1 MSHYCEMSNLY
12 IQIKLCLR
20 AVSTFVQGYRIN
32 PISEPSCSYLFY
44 VKCPVMLSG
53 VLLLLSPPSPEP
65 SPSRAA
71 TGRAGSQLRSG
82 EEPGAQHRSDT
93 SNFSSSVNKNGK
105 DEENESFWEYAQHIR
120 APFGIFHGVPGVQCS
135 GTRNTE

>member
-1 MSHYCEMSNLY
+1 MSNLY

-32 PISEPSCSYLFY
+32 PTSELSCSYLFY

-65 SPSRAA
+65 SQPKP
-71 TGRAGSQLRSG
+71 GRGRGPQLRSG
-82 EEPGAQHRSDT
+82 EEHGAQHSSDT
-93 SNFSSSVNKNGK
+93 SNFSYSVNSNGE
-105 DEENESFWEYAQHIR
+105 DEED
-120 APFGIFHGVPGVQCS
+120 
-135 GTRNTE
+135 

>member
-1 MSHYCEMSNLY
+1 MKNIRRRGADLLTTTEHALIDIGHRIHGHRTDLSHYCEMSNLY

-32 PISEPSCSYLFY
+32 PTSELSCSYLFY

-82 EEPGAQHRSDT
+82 EEPGAQQRHQQLLLLREQQR
-93 SNFSSSVNKNGK
+93 G
-105 DEENESFWEYAQHIR
+105 
-120 APFGIFHGVPGVQCS
+120 G
-135 GTRNTE
+135 